1 MVLLLK
7 SIMYILFKNFRRP
20 VSLDIFYGLWL
31 SCEAG
36 LSLARLRRRAKSQHR
51 DFLENKFGF

>member
-1 MVLLLK
+1 
-7 SIMYILFKNFRRP
+7 MYILFKNFRRP
-20 VSLDIFYGLWL
+20 FSLDIFYGLWL

>member
-1 MVLLLK
+1 
-7 SIMYILFKNFRRP
+7 MYILFKNFRRP

-36 LSLARLRRRAKSQHR
+36 LSLARLRRASESEVSRIFSKIGS
-51 DFLENKFGF
+51 DFN